1 MESVEEHRKGFTV
14 SMSQTIFS
22 KWLLLGMTLLTVSTS
37 ASLASAES
45 NSRLARLTVFT
56 DYQCSTCKRF
66 ESSLDRA
73 RAKYGSSLS
82 LDFKNFPLQ
91 RHKNALKAAYAAES
105 AARQG
110 RLREMQDKLFHGQ
123 AEWVYS
129 GDPSAKFVDYARS
142 LNLDAEKF
150 AADMDS
156 SGVKEAVAADI
167 SGGKGLGVHETPTV
181 LVKGKTYAGAAL
193 ANLDGIINDSKE

>member
-1 MESVEEHRKGFTV
+1 MNKSQIGGRKCF
-14 SMSQTIFS
+14 
-22 KWLLLGMTLLTVSTS
+22 LLGIALLSISTN
-37 ASLASAES
+37 ASIAASENNAGQ
-45 NSRLARLTVFT
+45 ARLTVFT
-56 DYQCSTCKRF
+56 DYQCSTCRRF
-66 ESSLDRA
+66 ESTLDRA

-91 RHKNALKAAYAAES
+91 KHKNALKAAYAAES

-110 RLREMQDKLFHGQ
+110 KLREMQDKLFHGQ
-123 AEWVYS
+123 AEWAYS

-150 AADMDS
+150 ASDMDS
-156 SGVKEAVAADI
+156 SGVKATVAADI
-167 SGGKGLGVHETPTV
+167 SSGKNLGVHETPTV

-193 ANLDGIINDSKE
+193 VNLDGIINDSKE